1 MLGSSH
7 ADYHVHVDNA
17 TPYGLWPLRGLRD
30 LAAISFMSFCCWVT
44 RCLRSHFRLEP
55 SSSVFLLTRYEW
67 REDLG
72 CESSALH
79 ASLIFFFIESS
90 NTRQLDTKRC
100 LYVRSFP
107 FVSSTNMG
115 CLSTLQP
122 GRKCVWFH
130 FKLHN
135 RSELASLVSPR
146 HNLLAFI
153 VKTTLKWKHKCKEFW
168 V

>member
-30 LAAISFMSFCCWVT
+30 LAVISFMSFCCWVT

-100 LYVRSFP
+100 LCVRSFP
-107 FVSSTNMG
+107 FVSSTYMG
-115 CLSTLQP
+115 CLSTLQGENAFDFILSYTIEVSLQVSFP
-122 GRKCVWFH
+122 LATIFLLSLWR
-130 FKLHN
+130 LH
-135 RSELASLVSPR
+135 
-146 HNLLAFI
+146 
-153 VKTTLKWKHKCKEFW
+153 
-168 V
+168 

>member
-30 LAAISFMSFCCWVT
+30 LAVISFMSFCCWVT
-44 RCLRSHFRLEP
+44 RCLGSHFRLEP

-100 LYVRSFP
+100 LCVRSFP
-107 FVSSTNMG
+107 FVSSTYMG
-115 CLSTLQP
+115 CLSTLQGENAFDFILSYTIEVSLQVSFP
-122 GRKCVWFH
+122 LATIFLLSLWR
-130 FKLHN
+130 LH
-135 RSELASLVSPR
+135 
-146 HNLLAFI
+146 
-153 VKTTLKWKHKCKEFW
+153 
-168 V
+168 

>member
-30 LAAISFMSFCCWVT
+30 LAVISFMSFCCWVT

-72 CESSALH
+72 CESSALY

-90 NTRQLDTKRC
+90 NTDSWTPSVACVFGHFPLWVPHIWVACPCYSQGENAFDFILSYTIEVS
-100 LYVRSFP
+100 LQVSFP
-107 FVSSTNMG
+107 FATIFL
-115 CLSTLQP
+115 LSLW
-122 GRKCVWFH
+122 R
-130 FKLHN
+130 LH
-135 RSELASLVSPR
+135 
-146 HNLLAFI
+146 
-153 VKTTLKWKHKCKEFW
+153 
-168 V
+168 

>member
-30 LAAISFMSFCCWVT
+30 LAVISFMSFCCWVT
-44 RCLRSHFRLEP
+44 RCLGSHFRLEP

-72 CESSALH
+72 CESSALY

-90 NTRQLDTKRC
+90 STRQLDTKCC
-100 LYVRSFP
+100 LCVRSFP
-107 FVSSTNMG
+107 FVSSTYMG
-115 CLSTLQP
+115 CLSTLQGENAFDFILSYTIEVSLQVSFP
-122 GRKCVWFH
+122 LSTIFLLSLWR
-130 FKLHN
+130 LH
-135 RSELASLVSPR
+135 
-146 HNLLAFI
+146 
-153 VKTTLKWKHKCKEFW
+153 
-168 V
+168 

>member
-30 LAAISFMSFCCWVT
+30 LAVISFMSFCCWVT

-100 LYVRSFP
+100 LCVRSFP
-107 FVSSTNMG
+107 FVSSTYMG
-115 CLSTLQP
+115 CLSTLQGENAFDFILSYTIEVSLQVSFP
-122 GRKCVWFH
+122 LSTIFLLSLWR
-130 FKLHN
+130 LH
-135 RSELASLVSPR
+135 
-146 HNLLAFI
+146 
-153 VKTTLKWKHKCKEFW
+153 
-168 V
+168 

>member
-30 LAAISFMSFCCWVT
+30 LAVISFMSFCCWVT
-44 RCLRSHFRLEP
+44 CCLGSHFRLEP

-72 CESSALH
+72 CQSSALH

-100 LYVRSFP
+100 LCVRSFP
-107 FVSSTNMG
+107 FVSSTYMG
-115 CLSTLQP
+115 CLSTLQGENAFDFILSYTIEVSLQVSFP
-122 GRKCVWFH
+122 LATIFLLSLWR
-130 FKLHN
+130 LH
-135 RSELASLVSPR
+135 
-146 HNLLAFI
+146 
-153 VKTTLKWKHKCKEFW
+153 
-168 V
+168 